1 MTENGIREQIARLL
15 CKQDGWNWED
25 LQDVA
30 NQYYDAKVESDYL
43 RDADAI
49 LAIPAIAIVDREAE
63 LPKNPYPESVFP
75 GMSITELQQ
84 VAEACKAAV
93 IPLGRLS
100 GSWGRQVWDN
110 CLSGSG
116 MLLCLD
122 VESLMSTY
130 LRMNAQMSCRF

>member
-1 MTENGIREQIARLL
+1 MGELREQIAKMMYERGMLWQRIPYVPCNDDDIGL
-15 CKQDGWNWED
+15 AWGELQED
-25 LQDVA
+25 ERG
-30 NQYYDAKVESDYL
+30 YYLD
-43 RDADAI
+43 DADAI

-84 VAEACKAAV
+84 VAEACKAAG

-110 CLSGSG
+110 CLREIREQGW
-116 MLLCLD
+116 
-122 VESLMSTY
+122 VEE
-130 LRMNAQMSCRF
+130 APE

>member
-49 LAIPAIAIVDREAE
+49 LAIPAIAKGLELRKKGKEIFELGDKILEFADHGDYSNGVEAFGIDE
-63 LPKNPYPESVFP
+63 GRVRAYDHLKRLEEHWGTLKAGFRKVV
-75 GMSITELQQ
+75 TE
-84 VAEACKAAV
+84 
-93 IPLGRLS
+93 
-100 GSWGRQVWDN
+100 
-110 CLSGSG
+110 
-116 MLLCLD
+116 
-122 VESLMSTY
+122 
-130 LRMNAQMSCRF
+130 